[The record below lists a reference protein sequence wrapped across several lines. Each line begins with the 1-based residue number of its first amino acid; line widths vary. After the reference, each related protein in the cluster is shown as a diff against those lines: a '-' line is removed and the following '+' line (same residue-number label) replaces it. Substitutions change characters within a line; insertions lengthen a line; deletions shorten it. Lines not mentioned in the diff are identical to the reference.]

1 MRLRLEFTTEPFDLE
16 EPPEHARM
24 ARELVESA
32 PLDRVEV
39 GPFGNTVE
47 GGAGAVL
54 EVVDR
59 LLRAAPAAGAHRISL
74 QVTVVD
80 GVAAAEGED
89 G

>member
-24 ARELVESA
+24 ARALVESA
-32 PLDRVEV
+32 PLERVDV

-47 GGAGAVL
+47 GGAGVVL

-59 LLRAAPAAGAHRISL
+59 LLRAAPEVGARRISL
-74 QVTVVD
+74 QVTVLD
-80 GVAAAEGED
+80 GVAGGEGENR
-89 G
+89 